1 MNLEINCFLVIFF
14 ILIVSLSIIYPITG
28 YIQQKKLKKSISDG
42 GYNKIKWYRETI
54 IWSWIPVL
62 LIILLIP
69 LSNMTLKSI
78 GVKWINIGTPSLNN
92 WIVYSLIGLYLL
104 YLLYNIY
111 SIIVLKYSKKSR
123 TITATKIPEDFR
135 IFLPI
140 TKREKSTWDFV
151 AISAGITEEIIYR
164 GYLFYALGIIFPNI
178 SLILILLI
186 SSIIFGIGHIY
197 QGKEAIKPTIIG
209 FVFGVF
215 YIVFN
220 SIIPII
226 IIHIAQDLVVR
237 DILDDESQKT
247 IKEN

>member
-1 MNLEINCFLVIFF
+1 MNLEINSFLVIFI
-14 ILIVSLSIIYPITG
+14 ILMISLSIVYPISG
-28 YIQQKKLKKSISDG
+28 YIQQKKLNKRISDG
-42 GYNKIKWYRETI
+42 GYNKIKWYRDTI

-62 LIILLIP
+62 LILLLIP
-69 LSNMTLKSI
+69 LSNMMLGNI
-78 GVKWINIGTPSLNN
+78 GIKWINIGSPLLNN
-92 WIVYSLIGLYLL
+92 WIKYSLVGLYFI
-104 YLLYNIY
+104 YFSYNVY

-123 TITATKIPEDFR
+123 SIAAASIPDNFR

-140 TKREKSTWDFV
+140 TKREKRTWDFV

-186 SSIIFGIGHIY
+186 STIIFGIGHIY
-197 QGKEAIKPTIIG
+197 QGKEAIRPTIIG
-209 FVFGVF
+209 FIFGIF

-237 DILDDESQKT
+237 YILDE
-247 IKEN
+247 E